1 MTLKKKKKKI
11 LTHSLHIPSKYNQ
24 QNNLNKFHIY
34 KKPKKKS
41 LPIGSSIQCKLW
53 LFQKKIK
60 KKKKTILYQYIYI
73 YIVVAT
79 VYFKKKIWIVKK
91 ESSLPPNHASTTA
104 LASLLY
110 SQIQTILVPP
120 LGLSLSRPAL
130 WVMVSLSI
138 SPSLFF
144 FFFLKAYLSLSDCAV
159 RVYFCCVFYI
169 RCTKLMISKW

>member
-60 KKKKTILYQYIYI
+60 KKKKFCINIYI
-73 YIVVAT
+73 YSSCHSLLQ
-79 VYFKKKIWIVKK
+79 KKNLNSKK
-91 ESSLPPNHASTTA
+91 RILLTAEPCFNHCSSLVAILSNPVDISTA
-104 LASLLY
+104 K
-110 SQIQTILVPP
+110 
-120 LGLSLSRPAL
+120 PAL

-138 SPSLFF
+138 SPSLIVQC
-144 FFFLKAYLSLSDCAV
+144 ACSLLCI
-159 RVYFCCVFYI
+159 VYSLY
-169 RCTKLMISKW
+169 